1 MENNGLSK
9 RMDQVLRLQEY
20 LSGHPY
26 VVLVVAGALLAIM
39 AVLASA
45 MKKGADA
52 PIVSRRR
59 VGVWAM
65 ARFVK
70 SARRR
75 GNPRSAFKRHAWP
88 ILGRLYPGEFG
99 VILGG
104 PGIGKTMRVLIPLIA
119 WRILQRL
126 YSVVVLDPKGEIV
139 DATIRLCGKLGGRPR
154 VCLYSTLRK
163 YPDSLISAIDP
174 FVNPTS
180 RANFLEAI
188 LPDPPGEDPTWAR
201 RARRM
206 LREVSDGLN
215 RAGRRFDLVATYD
228 ALKDPRTLDEMA
240 KLDRGVAGVW
250 AGQDN
255 KTHES
260 ARTEALSPLE
270 GLEDPRIRRV
280 FDGSRM
286 DAGSACGPDFGAR
299 TIVYLC
305 VGPDDA
311 GRAGALYAGLI
322 DYLQRRAVYRE
333 EGPPVNFLIEEA
345 GSYFTVEKLDEYVN
359 LGRGAGVNALLVL
372 QNYDQLKGRLGQHA
386 AASII
391 GAMDMLLFGRTR
403 NVATAQLLQ
412 ELSGTARVQRDAPRA
427 QPGFFDYLMGNGRTQ
442 ERRKIEEERARV
454 RAQHLYTLSDGHLF
468 VIGNPNVVE
477 LVKAKRALWY
487 RYVKMLM
494 PKEFKSSELRLV
506 LPSTSAKG
514 GREAHSRASEATET
528 FLACPACSHENP
540 ADAARCAG
548 CEVSLSSR

>member
-1 MENNGLSK
+1 VESNSLTE

-26 VVLVVAGALLAIM
+26 AVLIVAAALLAILV
-39 AVLASA
+39 AVTSA
-45 MKKGADA
+45 MKKDPDA
-52 PIVSRRR
+52 PIVNRRR
-59 VGVWAM
+59 VGAGAM
-65 ARFVK
+65 VRFVK
-70 SARRR
+70 SAGRR
-75 GNPRSAFKRHAWP
+75 GNPRRAFKRHVWP
-88 ILGRLYPGEFG
+88 ILGRLYTGEF
-99 VILGG
+99 VTIFGG
-104 PGIGKTMRVLIPLIA
+104 PGIGKTMRVLVPLIA

-126 YSVVVLDPKGEIV
+126 YSVVVLDPKGEIF
-139 DATIRLCGKLGGRPR
+139 DATIRLCGKLGGRPK

-163 YPDSLISAIDP
+163 HRDSLVSAIDP
-174 FVNPTS
+174 FVDPTS

-206 LREVSDGLN
+206 LRETSDGLN

-228 ALKDPRTLDEMA
+228 VLKDPRALDELA
-240 KLDRGVAGVW
+240 KLDRAVAGVW

-286 DAGSACGPDFGAR
+286 DEDGACGPDFGER

-322 DYLQRRAVYRE
+322 DYLQRRAAYRE

-345 GSYFTVEKLDEYVN
+345 GSYFTVEKLDEYIN
-359 LGRGAGVNALLVL
+359 LGRGAGVNVLLVL

-386 AASII
+386 AASIV
-391 GAMDMLLFGRTR
+391 GAMDVLLFGRTR

-412 ELSGTARVQRDAPRA
+412 ELSGTVRVQREAPRA
-427 QPGFFDYLMGNGRTQ
+427 QLSFFDYFMGNVRTQ
-442 ERRKIEEERARV
+442 ERRRIEEERARV
-454 RAQHLYTLSDGHLF
+454 RAQHLYTLSDGQLF
-468 VIGNPNVVE
+468 VIGNPNVIE

-487 RYVKMLM
+487 RYVKKLM
-494 PKEFKSSELRLV
+494 PKGFNASELRLA
-506 LPSTSAKG
+506 LPSTTSEKG
-514 GREAHSRASEATET
+514 SEAQNRASDPAPTII
-528 FLACPACSHENP
+528 ACPACSHENS
-540 ADAARCAG
+540 ADAGHCTG
-548 CEVSLSSR
+548 CGIAV